1 MELNK
6 TTFEKIAQP
15 PALRL
20 ILLLVLLVIMPLLF
34 FIDVKDFEF
43 VSLDDGLHIYT
54 NPLMEQV
61 SKASILSFWKEP
73 YACLY
78 IPVSYTAWSILAA
91 KSKSTGAEKPFN
103 PAVFHW
109 ANLILHL
116 INTIL
121 VFLILRRIISNDWAA
136 FAGALVFSLHPVQIE
151 SVAWISEFRGL
162 LSGAF
167 ALAAILIVLGEMQNK
182 SDKALLKNRWNNIKS
197 VFLLTG
203 ASLLFLGAMLSKP
216 SAIVTPLIAGALA
229 FHPKNKRRLF
239 VVLGLWVLLSFPII
253 LFTEKVQ
260 MVGMTLPLWQRPF
273 IFLDAIGFYAS
284 KTLLPFSLCIDY
296 GRTPNIIIQNYS
308 WLAMTVVAIS
318 GFIVLLIIR
327 KRVPNIIR
335 SSLVFFFALLP
346 VSGIIPFLFQYY
358 STVADRYLY
367 LPMVGVALLVASVLA
382 AARRI
387 TTVAV
392 VGGWIVFLAVLGVQQ
407 LATWENSRTLYNHAL
422 KVNPNSFLSLLNL
435 GNILSENGDFKGGL
449 FLYRKSI
456 IKRPDFSLGYYNSA
470 KIFNKNGNYPGAIHF
485 CARALFFR
493 PDYIEVHELLG
504 EIYSK
509 GGRYLPAIE
518 NMKQALNLAASKIKC
533 PSELYNNIAV
543 QYLYLGE
550 KNEAFKYFSDAISC
564 NPREIFARLNRG
576 RLLQE
581 TGRCSEAERDYGD
594 VLKIEPTNTYARAQ
608 LDEITYDSTKKIK
621 K

>member
-15 PALRL
+15 PSLRL
-20 ILLLVLLVIMPLLF
+20 ILLLVLLVIIPLIC

-73 YACLY
+73 YQYLY

-91 KSKSTGAEKPFN
+91 NSKCTGSEKPFN

-136 FAGALVFSLHPVQIE
+136 FAGAIVFSLHPVQIE

-167 ALAAILIVLGEMQNK
+167 ALAAILIVLWEMQNN
-182 SDKALLKNRWNNIKS
+182 SDKALLKNRWKKIKS
-197 VFLLTG
+197 VILLAG
-203 ASLLFLGAMLSKP
+203 ASLLFLSAMLSKP
-216 SAIVTPLIAGALA
+216 SAIVTPLIVVALA
-229 FHPKNKRRLF
+229 FNPKNKRRLF
-239 VVLGLWVLLSFPII
+239 VVMGLWVLLAFPIM
-253 LFTEKVQ
+253 LVTGKAQ
-260 MVGMTLPLWQRPF
+260 MVGGILPLWQRPF
-273 IFLDAIGFYAS
+273 VFLDAIGFYTS
-284 KTLLPFSLCIDY
+284 KILLPFSLCVDY
-296 GRTPNIIIQNYS
+296 GRTPLMIIQNYS
-308 WLAMTVVAIS
+308 WLAMTVFANSV
-318 GFIVLLIIR
+318 FIGLLLIR
-327 KRVPNIIR
+327 KWVPNIIR

-346 VSGIIPFLFQYY
+346 VSGIIPFIFQYY

-367 LPMVGVALLVASVLA
+367 LPMVGIALLVASVLA
-382 AARRI
+382 TARRAA
-387 TTVAV
+387 TVAV

-407 LATWENSRTLYNHAL
+407 LATWENSKALYNHTI
-422 KVNPNSFLSLLNL
+422 KVNPNSYLSLLNL
-435 GNILSENGDFKGGL
+435 GNVLLENGDFKGGVL
-449 FLYRKSI
+449 LYRKSI
-456 IKRPDFSLGYYNSA
+456 IKRPDFYLGYYNSA
-470 KIFNKNGNYPGAIHF
+470 KIFYKNGNYPGAIYF

-493 PDYIEVHELLG
+493 PNYLEVHELLG

-509 GGRYLPAIE
+509 GGRHRPAIE
-518 NMKQALNLAASKIKC
+518 NMKQVLNLAASTKKC
-533 PSELYNNIAV
+533 PSELYNNVAV

-550 KNEAFKYFSDAISC
+550 KKEAFKYFTDAISC
-564 NPREIFARLNRG
+564 HPKEIFARLNRG

-581 TGRCSEAERDYGD
+581 FGRCNEAEKDYRD
-594 VLKIEPTNTYARAQ
+594 VLKIEPANTTARAR
-608 LDEITYDSTKKIK
+608 LDVITCDSTKRN
-621 K
+621 